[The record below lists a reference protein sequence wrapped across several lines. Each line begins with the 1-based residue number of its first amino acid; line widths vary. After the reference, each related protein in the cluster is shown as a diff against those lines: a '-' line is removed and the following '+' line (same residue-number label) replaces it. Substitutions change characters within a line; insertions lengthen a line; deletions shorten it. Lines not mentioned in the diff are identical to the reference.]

1 MKNYFNLLTK
11 LAFYKT
17 ATSIRFKMWFYF
29 VGIPFKSTYYGLG
42 NNKVDI
48 DVYKVGNGISVTVT
62 KNECAIMTERTEIK
76 EGITDVEF
84 RGLTLGIKDMSVF
97 DVPKACQNGTSTS
110 PFSRVSLQ
118 LFRSEIATC
127 SKMYQFVFTQMLNL
141 KMIFN
146 VLSGILQKGQ
156 TNNISIG
163 YYMAWFCDWFVYF
176 IMVFNAIFNN
186 ISVISWR
193 SVRLVQE
200 TGRPG
205 ERKPLTCLK
214 SLSNLML
221 HT

>member
-1 MKNYFNLLTK
+1 MKNYFNLTK
-11 LAFYKT
+11 LTFYKT

-29 VGIPFKSTYYGLG
+29 VGIPFKSTHYGLG

-118 LFRSEIATC
+118 LLRSEIATC

-141 KMIFN
+141 KMMFN

-156 TNNISIG
+156 TNNISIDITWHG
-163 YYMAWFCDWFVYF
+163 FVTGLFILLWCLTPLSTIFQLYRGGQLDWC
-176 IMVFNAIFNN
+176 
-186 ISVISWR
+186 
-193 SVRLVQE
+193 
-200 TGRPG
+200 
-205 ERKPLTCLK
+205 RKPEDLEK
-214 SLSNLML
+214 EN
-221 HT
+221 H